1 MRKFSFIIFFA
12 FCVLLFNS
20 CKQIPDDKAKV
31 VIENQC
37 NEYCYI
43 DKVWYKDAGTLLG
56 WKLVWDESDE
66 DFHPR
71 YATFY
76 MDEGS
81 YDFKIRVYGFDVL
94 PMEYRTGLFSSVE
107 LVNGCETSMYFDG
120 VSLNFKQ

>member
-1 MRKFSFIIFFA
+1 MHKCILFFCFLLSFTFI
-12 FCVLLFNS
+12 S

-31 VIENQC
+31 VIENEC
-37 NEYCYI
+37 SEFCYF
-43 DKVWYKDAGTLLG
+43 DKVWYKDSGELLG
-56 WKLVWDESDE
+56 WKLIWDEGDD

-81 YDFKIRVYGFDVL
+81 YDFKIRVYGYGVI
-94 PMEYRTGLFSSVE
+94 PIEYRTGLFSSVE